1 MYSFMKIYNFIKASL
16 KQVGLLKTRNTHQIE
31 CVATESRHVHIVAKR
46 RYNLPFFWEIGVYY
60 L

>member
-1 MYSFMKIYNFIKASL
+1 MKIYNFIKASL